1 MDEPPVDLE
10 RLVRWVNRRTRNCD
24 EFDRLA
30 LAAKVAAHLAQSGD
44 RLVGHFVEEARA
56 EGASWAQIGAHLG
69 VTKQAAQQRH
79 GAIREGRGRLRPGR
93 AGRRAGGREGM
104 FDRFTAEGRQAVVVA
119 QREGA
124 PLGHN
129 YLGTEHL
136 LLGVLAGDGTG
147 GRVLA
152 DLGVRLG
159 PAREALE
166 SIIGRGP
173 EPVAGGA
180 IPFTPRTK
188 RVLQMAAKNARSHG
202 RDLAGTGTLLLAL
215 LEEGEGVAV
224 QILERLGADDTE
236 LRTRLTSALVDEDR

>member
-10 RLVRWVNRRTRNCD
+10 RLVRWVNRRTKNCD
-24 EFDRLA
+24 ELDRLA

-44 RLVGHFVEEARA
+44 RLIGHFVEEARA
-56 EGASWAQIGAHLG
+56 EGATWAQIGGPLG

-79 GAIREGRGRLRPGR
+79 GAARTERGRGRPARGGRRPGT
-93 AGRRAGGREGM
+93 REGM
-104 FDRFTAEGRQAVVVA
+104 FVSFTAEARQAVVLA
-119 QREGA
+119 QREGVA
-124 PLGHN
+124 LAHN
-129 YLGTEHL
+129 YVGTEHL
-136 LLGVLAGDGTG
+136 LLGILAGDGTG

-188 RVLQMAAKNARSHG
+188 RVLQMAAKNARAKG

-224 QILERLGADDTE
+224 QVLERLGADGTQ
-236 LRTRLTSALVDEDR
+236 LRTRLIPALAAQDR